1 MQSLLELIT
10 SAEKAEAMLE
20 SPIIKVIFTTL
31 VFMFAITIIVHLILY
46 FKLKQTRNYV
56 RDTKQMDIEPLQT
69 LQQDFQKAQADE
81 RIKPETFVQM
91 KVSAWRVFN
100 IPVVSLLKLVQMTVS
115 IFILLGVLGT
125 FIGLTISLGSI
136 NAADDQ
142 LVENIAHVLTGIDV
156 AFYTSIIGMSFSLM
170 MTVLIKLFNTEYML
184 TDLMLQVESLLEEEE
199 QEGMGKLIQV
209 SEGIQ
214 HAIVSLEESNQT
226 SLNNMEQ
233 AFSGFQEYTDGL
245 QQSAQ
250 DLAAF
255 NDGLAENLEDFK
267 ELFNHMQH
275 VTDGFGEGTQKLNKN
290 FDTLFAYFK
299 KNEQKNER
307 MAHAFEQTYEKI
319 NTLTDSQIEAMGN
332 VEESTSSLKT
342 FTSDILDGQ
351 EGLHDAYGKIQQETH
366 QLVENMA
373 LHNDT
378 FKRIFGSDLSTKLSG
393 LLTYIRALSGGFDKM
408 GDSIVKLPEALEVVN
423 QTQAEHKHLLSD
435 RFAELKDFNQTFHQ
449 HLKDHHNESD
459 RFTGLMR
466 EASHTYEQLGKQ
478 NNQLM
483 NDVNRTMQ
491 HIEQTFRQ
499 QDNQLEKGVDVLKEM
514 LSSYVMNVDGTLTK
528 GIEHMTAKLTDSV
541 SALEG
546 KMGDELRQVS
556 REMND
561 ASLKTSDQLVRQW
574 RDVQQEIVSNNA
586 QTTREQQNIFNTLT
600 NELQALN
607 SQLNALRQQTANPTL
622 RGPGPNAY

>member
-125 FIGLTISLGSI
+125 FIVLTISLGSI
-136 NAADDQ
+136 IAADDA
-142 LVENIAHVLTGIDV
+142 LVEDIAHVLTGIDV
-156 AFYTSIIGMSFSLM
+156 AFYTSMIGMSFSLM

-255 NDGLAENLEDFK
+255 NDGLAENLEHFK

-423 QTQAEHKHLLSD
+423 
-435 RFAELKDFNQTFHQ
+435 
-449 HLKDHHNESD
+449 
-459 RFTGLMR
+459 
-466 EASHTYEQLGKQ
+466 
-478 NNQLM
+478 
-483 NDVNRTMQ
+483 
-491 HIEQTFRQ
+491 
-499 QDNQLEKGVDVLKEM
+499 
-514 LSSYVMNVDGTLTK
+514 
-528 GIEHMTAKLTDSV
+528 
-541 SALEG
+541 
-546 KMGDELRQVS
+546 
-556 REMND
+556 
-561 ASLKTSDQLVRQW
+561 
-574 RDVQQEIVSNNA
+574 
-586 QTTREQQNIFNTLT
+586 
-600 NELQALN
+600 
-607 SQLNALRQQTANPTL
+607 
-622 RGPGPNAY
+622 

>member
-10 SAEKAEAMLE
+10 SPEKAEAMLE
-20 SPIIKVIFTTL
+20 APIIKVIFTTL
-31 VFMFAITIIVHLILY
+31 VLMFIITMIVHLVLF

-56 RDTKQMDIEPLQT
+56 RDTKRMDIAPLQT
-69 LQQDFQKAQADE
+69 LQRDFEKAQADE
-81 RIKPETFVQM
+81 TIKSETFVQM
-91 KVSAWRVFN
+91 KFSAWRVFN

-136 NAADDQ
+136 NAANEQ
-142 LVENIAHVLTGIDV
+142 LVENIAQVLTGIDV
-156 AFYTSIIGMSFSLM
+156 AFYTSIIGMSFSLI

-184 TDLMLQVESLLEEEE
+184 TDLMLQVESLLEEGE

-245 QQSAQ
+245 QQSAK
-250 DLAAF
+250 DLAIF
-255 NDGLAENLEDFK
+255 NDGLAENLVEFK
-267 ELFNHMQH
+267 ELFNHMKQ
-275 VTDGFGEGTQKLNKN
+275 VTDGFGEGTAKLNKN
-290 FDTLFAYFK
+290 FDALFAYFK

-307 MAHAFEQTYEKI
+307 MAQAFEKTYEKI
-319 NTLTDSQIEAMGN
+319 NTLTDSQIEAMDHF
-332 VEESTSSLKT
+332 EDATSELKT
-342 FTSDILDGQ
+342 FTSDILDEQ
-351 EGLHDAYGKIQQETH
+351 KELHHAYGNIQKETH
-366 QLVENMA
+366 NLVENMA
-373 LHNDT
+373 HHNDT
-378 FKRIFGSDLSTKLSG
+378 FKNIFGSDLSTQLSAMV
-393 LLTYIRALSGGFDKM
+393 TYIRELSSGFDKI
-408 GDSIVKLPEALEVVN
+408 GNSIVKLPEALEVIN

-449 HLKDHHNESD
+449 HLKDHSNESD
-459 RFTGLMR
+459 TFIRQVS
-466 EASHTYEQLGKQ
+466 EASQTYEQLGKQ

-483 NDVNRTMQ
+483 NDVNRTVQ
-491 HIEQTFRQ
+491 HIEQTFKQ
-499 QDNQLEKGVDVLKEM
+499 QDSQLEKGVDVLKDT

-528 GIEHMTAKLTDSV
+528 GLEQMTGKLTDSA

-561 ASLKTSDQLVRQW
+561 ASMKTSDQLTRQW
-574 RDVQQEIVSNNA
+574 RDIQQEMASNNA
-586 QTTREQQNIFNTLT
+586 QTTREQQNLFNTLT
-600 NELQALN
+600 NEIQALN
-607 SQLNALRQQTANPTL
+607 SQLNALRQQSNNPPL